1 MNSNKTNRERKDGI
15 LDFVLFAIPLAGV
28 LAILLSNDRS
38 RTMKITALAAT
49 VVGLIA
55 AMIYQGSF

>member
-1 MNSNKTNRERKDGI
+1 M
-15 LDFVLFAIPLAGV
+15 PLAGV

-55 AMIYQGSF
+55 TMIYQGSF